1 MSNVQAKNLQLR
13 NLSSRQ
19 MAFYRFKSNP
29 LALIGG
35 FIVISVT
42 FVAIFAPYLAP

>member
-1 MSNVQAKNLQLR
+1 MNNIQADNPQLR

-35 FIVISVT
+35 FIVISVAIA
-42 FVAIFAPYLAP
+42 AIFAPT